1 MWLGAEEMEENSLRE
16 RIQVIARARR
26 RPARGARH
34 AAAAAA
40 PLCACAGAGSA
51 RCRRSGADRRR
62 ACTGACRPVACGRAA
77 RRLDVRHPAPRLDRR
92 AARAW
97 APWKSVG
104 RRRCGRGGCGRRAR
118 RAARLHRGSGRRG
131 TPPGGATPGGG
142 AGAGGRTFV
151 QGGGAHHGGTD
162 RNADE
167 PPGARPRR
175 VAGDAR
181 RARRSRRMTFSD
193 ENLSAYAD
201 GELDEATRAA
211 LEAAMAAD
219 PVLARRVAR
228 HRALR
233 ARVQDAFAPVLTEPV
248 PERLLA
254 AARGPGSA
262 ERADNVIAFQAR
274 PRPRWSWPQWGA
286 MAACLIAGLLLGPL
300 LLRPSAAPTPLA
312 TSGGRVLASGVLAR
326 ALSQQLSSAQPVSA
340 PVEIGVSF

>member
-1 MWLGAEEMEENSLRE
+1 
-16 RIQVIARARR
+16 
-26 RPARGARH
+26 
-34 AAAAAA
+34 
-40 PLCACAGAGSA
+40 
-51 RCRRSGADRRR
+51 
-62 ACTGACRPVACGRAA
+62 
-77 RRLDVRHPAPRLDRR
+77 
-92 AARAW
+92 
-97 APWKSVG
+97 
-104 RRRCGRGGCGRRAR
+104 
-118 RAARLHRGSGRRG
+118 
-131 TPPGGATPGGG
+131 
-142 AGAGGRTFV
+142 
-151 QGGGAHHGGTD
+151 
-162 RNADE
+162 
-167 PPGARPRR
+167 
-175 VAGDAR
+175 
-181 RARRSRRMTFSD
+181 MTFSD

-340 PVEIGVSF
+340 PVEIGVSFRARDGGYCRTFVLRETQSLAGLACRAGTAWQVVTLAQSTTPGAAGGGYRQAASALPPAVARTLDDLIAGEPLDAASEAAAREHGWNP